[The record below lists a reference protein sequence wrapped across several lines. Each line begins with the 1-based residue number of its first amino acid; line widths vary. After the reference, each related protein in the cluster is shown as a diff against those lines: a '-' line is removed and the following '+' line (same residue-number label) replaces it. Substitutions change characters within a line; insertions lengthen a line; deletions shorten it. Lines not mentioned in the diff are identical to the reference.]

1 MNFNLLIFKNRMQTQ
16 KKFKQFVESN
26 FNVSNE
32 LVSSM
37 MGDVTL
43 VKIEAS
49 SVGIGST
56 NEGVG
61 SHKLANANEQVQLDA
76 FIVEEHQQANAHSM

>member
-1 MNFNLLIFKNRMQTQ
+1 MQTQ

-26 FNVSNE
+26 FDVSNE

-37 MGDVTL
+37 RGDVTL

-49 SVGIGST
+49 LAGIGSA
-56 NEGVG
+56 NEGVD
-61 SHKLANANEQVQLDA
+61 SHKLC
-76 FIVEEHQQANAHSM
+76 

>member
-1 MNFNLLIFKNRMQTQ
+1 MQTQ

-76 FIVEEHQQANAHSM
+76 FIVEEHQQANVHTMEEHE